1 MAETF
6 IRLLLVEDNA
16 GDARL
21 FQEMLNERKP
31 STFAMTAVGRMTDA
45 VDHLAANVVDVIL
58 LDLGLPDAQ
67 GLEAVRRAHA
77 AAPRIPLVVL
87 TGSDDESLADQ
98 ALHEGAQDFLAKGR
112 IETSGLLRAIR
123 YATQRKKAELE
134 MQTAQAAAEAADQAK
149 GELLA
154 KLQSAYGET
163 KLFLRSIPSILIGVD
178 PQGRITRW
186 NQTASNIFGVEDS
199 RAEGHSIDD
208 CGIKWMHPEIKTEI
222 ARWLATESVYRCDN
236 LAYER
241 EGKTRFLG
249 LQVLRIPAESTE
261 HTGFILTG
269 ADVTDR
275 IGLEVQLRQAQK
287 LEGIGQLAAGH
298 RA

>member
-31 STFAMTAVGRMTDA
+31 TTFAMTAVGRMTDA

-163 KLFLRSIPSILIGVD
+163 KLFLRSIPSILIGD
-178 PQGRITRW
+178 GPSGAHHSLEPDGEQHFRRRGQPRRRSQHRRLR
-186 NQTASNIFGVEDS
+186 NQMDAPGNKNGN
-199 RAEGHSIDD
+199 RAL
-208 CGIKWMHPEIKTEI
+208 
-222 ARWLATESVYRCDN
+222 AR
-236 LAYER
+236 
-241 EGKTRFLG
+241 
-249 LQVLRIPAESTE
+249 
-261 HTGFILTG
+261 H
-269 ADVTDR
+269 
-275 IGLEVQLRQAQK
+275 
-287 LEGIGQLAAGH
+287 
-298 RA
+298 